1 MVTVLCV
8 CYLMADGVVGE
19 PVHGKRKHMA
29 EAGSQIMRKV
39 SVMFYN
45 NPL

>member
-1 MVTVLCV
+1 VKVPYV
-8 CYLMADGVVGE
+8 RYLAADGVVGE
-19 PVHGKRKHMA
+19 PEQGKRKHMA